1 MVSYLNPIINPT
13 RPNHIEYYANT
24 DSTFLLSNK
33 FGQMAQLKFSDFAI
47 TTDTSILPFET
58 YMKEKGFIVEGNPT
72 TQPYEKSSI
81 NTPFVIVG
89 ISKSARSLVYN
100 RSYLKLS
107 TIVSYIGGLVGG
119 IIAVLFIV
127 KFYTDCSL

>member
-1 MVSYLNPIINPT
+1 
-13 RPNHIEYYANT
+13 
-24 DSTFLLSNK
+24 
-33 FGQMAQLKFSDFAI
+33 
-47 TTDTSILPFET
+47 
-58 YMKEKGFIVEGNPT
+58 MKEKGFIVEGNPT